1 MTANWGGGGWG
12 GSVIRIL
19 QRPYRDRVNFIV
31 IRAKSSDSAS
41 PPPLLQVGNI
51 DQYLIFSHHDEQLA
65 LFFNKITEA

>member
-1 MTANWGGGGWG
+1 MTANWGGGG

-41 PPPLLQVGNI
+41 PPSSRWGILTNLLSF
-51 DQYLIFSHHDEQLA
+51 LITM
-65 LFFNKITEA
+65 NN

>member
-1 MTANWGGGGWG
+1 MGGGGWG

-41 PPPLLQVGNI
+41 PPLLQVGNI
-51 DQYLIFSHHDEQLA
+51 DQSLIFSHHDEQLA